1 MLIPTL
7 NEKTTIGSL
16 IEELQT
22 LGYKNILVA
31 DGSSSDGTTEI
42 AKGLGARVLIQSGK
56 GKGAAMIEAFKQITE
71 PYILML
77 DGDGTNPPE
86 YADAMLEPL
95 VSGRADHVIG
105 NRLGDYEKGALT
117 RLNRLGNTFMNKLF
131 KWAHG
136 VYMTDI
142 LSGYRAFTKESI
154 ERMNLT
160 ESGFEIET
168 EICSAVVSHNLRF
181 EVVPTYYKKR
191 PGSPT
196 KLNPFRDG
204 YKIIR
209 AINKYGKMNN
219 PLFHF
224 SVVGILLGLCGLVS
238 GIYVVAEWFQG
249 IEHLPMTVLT
259 MLFIV
264 TGILTFM
271 IGLISDM
278 ILAYHREEILEIGKL
293 RAELE
298 DLRRK

>member
-1 MLIPTL
+1 M
-7 NEKTTIGSL
+7 
-16 IEELQT
+16 
-22 LGYKNILVA
+22 
-31 DGSSSDGTTEI
+31 
-42 AKGLGARVLIQSGK
+42 
-56 GKGAAMIEAFKQITE
+56 
-71 PYILML
+71 
-77 DGDGTNPPE
+77 
-86 YADAMLEPL
+86 
-95 VSGRADHVIG
+95 
-105 NRLGDYEKGALT
+105 
-117 RLNRLGNTFMNKLF
+117 NTLF

-142 LSGYRAFTKESI
+142 LSGYRAFTRESI
-154 ERMNLT
+154 EQMNLT

-168 EICSAVVSHNLRF
+168 EISSAVVHHNLRF

-204 YKIIR
+204 YKIVR

-224 SVVGILLGLCGLVS
+224 SVVGIVLGLCGLVT
-238 GIYVVAEWFQG
+238 GIYVLAEWFQG
-249 IEHLPMTVLT
+249 IEHLPMTILT

-278 ILAYHREEILEIGKL
+278 ILAYHREEIVEIGKL
-293 RAELE
+293 QAELE
-298 DLRRK
+298 ELKKSKK